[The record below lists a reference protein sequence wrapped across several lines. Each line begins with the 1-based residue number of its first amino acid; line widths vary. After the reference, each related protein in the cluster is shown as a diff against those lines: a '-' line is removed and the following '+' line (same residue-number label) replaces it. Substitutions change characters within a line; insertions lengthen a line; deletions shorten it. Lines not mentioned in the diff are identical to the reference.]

1 MSTTTPGRKLRDL
14 IASGETILAPCAADP
29 LSGRILQRMG
39 FKAISV
45 GGWVS
50 GAHSVTPEPLLTMT
64 EQVEIARRMANALD
78 IPVRADACTGYGDP
92 IHVIRTVQEFEGA
105 GVAGVHIEDQVFPK
119 RASYHRGLEHVVEL
133 DEFLRRLEYALK
145 ARQDPDF
152 LIFAR
157 TDAGNAV
164 NGSWKEAA
172 RRARAV
178 KALGVDG
185 LIPMTR
191 NKDSIERFRQE
202 YPDNDLL
209 LSASTYFNGLHPT
222 ELRSYGF
229 QMISYPLANVV
240 TSVAGIMKMWRGV
253 LETGIATMDPE
264 LARETREE
272 IEAAIGLPEFWEI
285 EKETVEA
292 MHKDY
297 AGRTNAGY
305 EGYEQKAV
313 DAKQPVKVS

>member
-1 MSTTTPGRKLRDL
+1 
-14 IASGETILAPCAADP
+14 
-29 LSGRILQRMG
+29 
-39 FKAISV
+39 
-45 GGWVS
+45 
-50 GAHSVTPEPLLTMT
+50 MT
-64 EQVEIARRMANALD
+64 EQVEIARRMARALD

-92 IHVIRTVQEFEGA
+92 IHIMRTVNEFERA
-105 GVAGVHIEDQVFPK
+105 GVAGIHIEDQVFPK

-145 ARQDPDF
+145 ARKDKDF

-185 LIPMTR
+185 LLPMTR
-191 NKDSIERFRQE
+191 TKASIEQFRQE

-209 LSASTYFNGLHPT
+209 MSVSTYFNGLPVT
-222 ELRSYGF
+222 ELRGYGF
-229 QMISYPLANVV
+229 QIVSYPLTNVV
-240 TSVAGIMKMWRGV
+240 TAVAGVIKMWRGV
-253 LETGIATMDPE
+253 QETGIAAMDPE
-264 LARETREE
+264 LARQTREE

-285 EKETVEA
+285 EKDTVEA
-292 MHKDY
+292 MHRDY
-297 AGRTNAGY
+297 TGRSNAGY
-305 EGYEQKAV
+305 EGYDQK
-313 DAKQPVKVS
+313 SNL

>member
-1 MSTTTPGRKLRDL
+1 MLSPGRKARDL
-14 IASGETILAPCAADP
+14 IAAGETIVIPGAHDP
-29 LSGRILQRMG
+29 LMGRILQRMG
-39 FKAISV
+39 FKFLAV
-45 GGWVS
+45 AGWMTA
-50 GAHSVTPEPLLTMT
+50 GHLVTPEPVMTMT
-64 EQVEIARRMANALD
+64 EQVEVARRVANAVDLP
-78 IPVRADACTGYGDP
+78 ILSDAGTGYGDP
-92 IHVIRTVQEFEGA
+92 IHVMRAVQEFERA
-105 GVAGVHIEDQVFPK
+105 GVAAIHIEDQVFPK

-145 ARQDPDF
+145 ARRDKDF
-152 LIFAR
+152 MIFAR

-178 KALGVDG
+178 KALGVDA
-185 LIPMTR
+185 LSPMAR

-209 LSASTYFNGLHPT
+209 LSGATYFNGLHPT
-222 ELRSYGF
+222 ELRKYGF
-229 QMISYPLANVV
+229 QIIGYPLATIVA
-240 TSVAGIMKMWRGV
+240 SVAGVIKIWRGV
-253 LETGIATMDPE
+253 KETGIAAMDSE
-264 LARETREE
+264 WAGEVRRE

-297 AGRTNAGY
+297 SGLTNAGY
-305 EGYEQKAV
+305 EGYDQK
-313 DAKQPVKVS
+313 KT

>member
-1 MSTTTPGRKLRDL
+1 MNATVTPGRKLRDL
-14 IASGETILAPCAADP
+14 IATGETIQIPGAHDP
-29 LSGRILQRMG
+29 LMGRILQRMG
-39 FKAISV
+39 FKAVSV
-45 GGWVS
+45 AGWMTA
-50 GAHSVTPEPLLTMT
+50 AHLVTPEPVMTMT
-64 EQVEIARRMANALD
+64 DQVEVARRVANAVD
-78 IPVRADACTGYGDP
+78 IPVRADGGTGYGDP
-92 IHVIRTVQEFEGA
+92 IHVMRTVREFERA
-105 GVAGVHIEDQVFPK
+105 GVAALHIEDQVFPK

-145 ARQDPDF
+145 ARRDED
-152 LIFAR
+152 LMIFAR

-185 LIPMTR
+185 LFPMTR
-191 NKDSIERFRQE
+191 NKESVERFRQE

-209 LSASTYFNGLHPT
+209 LSGSTYFNGLHPT
-222 ELRSYGF
+222 ELRRYGF
-229 QMISYPLANVV
+229 QLISYPLATIVA
-240 TSVAGIMKMWRGV
+240 SVAGVIKMWRGV
-253 LETGIATMDPE
+253 KETGIAAMDPE
-264 LARETREE
+264 WASEVRRE

-297 AGRTNAGY
+297 SGLTNAGY
-305 EGYEQKAV
+305 EGYDQK
-313 DAKQPVKVS
+313 KT